1 MKNFSYFWKLN
12 WVVAVALFCCYLS
25 SAEWNTDGA
34 ANTDWDLSFWQLN
47 TVPWGYATLLAHDN
61 HHHPL
66 TWHKDAHL
74 HVISPH
80 GIPWGFLSSAAK
92 HRQSGAA
99 QFFGLLLLTF
109 VAPWVLSLD
118 KWWLSKK
125 PIPPWFH
132 SWADT
137 FSSTL
142 GLRSPWFGL

>member
-12 WVVAVALFCCYLS
+12 WVVAVALFCCWVVQNEILMEQQIQTGTCLS
-25 SAEWNTDGA
+25 DNWIQCRGA
-34 ANTDWDLSFWQLN
+34 MPHYPLMTII
-47 TVPWGYATLLAHDN
+47 TTLWH
-61 HHHPL
+61 
-66 TWHKDAHL
+66 WHKDAHL
-74 HVISPH
+74 HIISPH
-80 GIPWGFLSSAAK
+80 SIAWGFLSSAAK
-92 HRQSGAA
+92 HGQSGAA

-142 GLRSPWFGL
+142 RLRSPWFVL